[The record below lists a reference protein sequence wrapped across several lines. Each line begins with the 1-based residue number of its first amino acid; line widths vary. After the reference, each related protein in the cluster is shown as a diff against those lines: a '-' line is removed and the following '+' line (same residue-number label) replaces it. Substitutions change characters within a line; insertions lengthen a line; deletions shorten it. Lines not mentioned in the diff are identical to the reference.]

1 MKNPGLVLVG
11 TPIGNLDDISLRATN
26 ELKTADA
33 ICCEDTRRTGK
44 LLAHLQCEPRP
55 PLIVVN
61 AHTEKEQCNSIIS
74 KIKNGKRLV
83 MVTDAGMPAIS
94 DPGEFIVRQVAEAG
108 LPIEVIPG
116 PSAGITALVGS
127 GISSRRYLFE
137 GFLPRKGAGRSKRL
151 LDISSSPHTIIIY
164 ESPRRISKTLKDLAQ
179 YLGESRRAAIAREL
193 TKIHEEYIR
202 GTLGELVQALSAK
215 ELRGELVIIVEG
227 ASKQQEVTSE
237 EILSALNDGKKKGMS
252 TRDAVREV
260 ATVTG
265 VSKRKVYE
273 LYLSSARN

>member
-1 MKNPGLVLVG
+1 M
-11 TPIGNLDDISLRATN
+11 
-26 ELKTADA
+26 
-33 ICCEDTRRTGK
+33 
-44 LLAHLQCEPRP
+44 
-55 PLIVVN
+55 
-61 AHTEKEQCNSIIS
+61 
-74 KIKNGKRLV
+74 
-83 MVTDAGMPAIS
+83 
-94 DPGEFIVRQVAEAG
+94 
-108 LPIEVIPG
+108 
-116 PSAGITALVGS
+116 
-127 GISSRRYLFE
+127 
-137 GFLPRKGAGRSKRL
+137 
-151 LDISSSPHTIIIY
+151 
-164 ESPRRISKTLKDLAQ
+164 KDLAQ

-215 ELRGELVIIVEG
+215 ELRGEMVIIVEG